1 MELTELNISGSIAQ
15 KNSFIITDIFFFFFF
30 KQNLKEEATT
40 IHFYQVWG
48 KKKKKIYPI
57 KRLTKQRGFCDI

>member
-15 KNSFIITDIFFFFFF
+15 KNSFIITDLFIYFK

-40 IHFYQVWG
+40 IHFYQVWN
-48 KKKKKIYPI
+48 K
-57 KRLTKQRGFCDI
+57 KRLILSRG